1 MYTRFKIRKAAL
13 EEYLFEFRREHF
25 PDVYSEDE
33 QLALARAREVIMASS
48 HDGIVEATQMKDGF
62 FPTNFRNQYQVFIS
76 HSHKD
81 IDLVKKFANVLKA
94 KFDVR
99 CFVDSMVWENM
110 EKLLA
115 VIDEKYCKNKKTG
128 NYYYQNRN
136 LSTAHV
142 HAMLTI
148 ALMEMIEQCECCIF
162 IQSDNST
169 IPSLKLRG
177 IEHRDKTFSPWIYE
191 EINFMNMLEPRESQ
205 RLLKLFSNLNEN
217 EQRAING
224 FVNPAVPIIHRL
236 DLDKFKEV
244 KPGKIPYNFNKD
256 ETWLDAL
263 YRNMGMPDYKLN
275 QRLL

>member
-1 MYTRFKIRKAAL
+1 MYTRFKIRKEVL
-13 EEYLFEFRREHF
+13 EYYLSDYRRESIS
-25 PDVYSEDE
+25 DIYAEDKDS
-33 QLALARAREVIMASS
+33 ALKRAQEIIMASS
-48 HDGIVEATQMKDGF
+48 HEGIIEADQLKDGF

-81 IDLVKKFANVLKA
+81 IDLVKRFANVLNGA
-94 KFDVR
+94 FGVR

-110 EKLLA
+110 EQLLE
-115 VIDEKYCKNKKTG
+115 VLDEKYCKNKKTG
-128 NYYYQNRN
+128 NYYYANRN

-142 HAMLTI
+142 HAMLSM

-191 EINFMNMLEPRESQ
+191 EINFMNMLEPHQSR
-205 RLLKLFSNLNEN
+205 RLLKLFSDLNEN
-217 EQRAING
+217 EQRALNG
-224 FVNPAVPIIHRL
+224 YINPAVPIVHGL
-236 DLDKFKEV
+236 NLDKFKEV
-244 KPGKIPYNFNKD
+244 TYGKIPNDFAKN

-263 YRNMGMPDYKLN
+263 YRNMGMPSYN
-275 QRLL
+275 PNIRLL